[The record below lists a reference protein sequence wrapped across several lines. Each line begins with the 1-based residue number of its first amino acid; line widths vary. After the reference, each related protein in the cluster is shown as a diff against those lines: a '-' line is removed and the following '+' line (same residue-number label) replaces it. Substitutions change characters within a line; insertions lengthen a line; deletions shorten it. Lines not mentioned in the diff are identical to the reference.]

1 MRPSLA
7 VFASA
12 VLASRFASAT
22 ASQAPIKRL
31 SRSNW
36 FDYVSHDR
44 TVFIQVFIPSCKHC
58 KAMEPMWQEI
68 ANQLRS
74 RESNVLVARLDAAAD
89 NGIARTLGVDRYP
102 SQILLSGGEVYE
114 YRGPRGLRE
123 LIAFADGGFR
133 TTISH
138 KRAPLA
144 LQENA
149 SNWWLIAEMAWGP
162 LKLSLSLS
170 LGIVLCLKGVGKVGL
185 WYLKRDKD
193 YRDPD
198 DDSDVEPEPA
208 RVETEESKRTL
219 WERNRLR

>member
-1 MRPSLA
+1 MQPS
-7 VFASA
+7 ASA
-12 VLASRFASAT
+12 FASAT
-22 ASQAPIKRL
+22 LLASLFAAATASSSQAPIKRL

-36 FDYVSHDR
+36 FDYVSPER

-74 RESNVLVARLDAAAD
+74 RDSNVLVARLDAAAD

-149 SNWWLIAEMAWGP
+149 SNWWLLAEMAWGP

-185 WYLKRDKD
+185 WWLKRDPD

-198 DDSDVEPEPA
+198 DDSDAEPEPA
-208 RVETEESKRTL
+208 KVETEESKKTS
-219 WERNRLR
+219 

>member
-1 MRPSLA
+1 MRPSA
-7 VFASA
+7 SVFASA
-12 VLASRFASAT
+12 MLLATLFAAAT
-22 ASQAPIKRL
+22 AATSQAPIKRL

-36 FDYVSHDR
+36 FDHVSPDR

-68 ANQLRS
+68 ANQLRNRGS
-74 RESNVLVARLDAAAD
+74 DVLVARLDAAAD

-149 SNWWLIAEMAWGP
+149 SNWWLLAEMAWGP

-185 WYLKRDKD
+185 WWLKRDPD

-198 DDSDVEPEPA
+198 DDGDAEPEPA
-208 RVETEESKRTL
+208 KVETEESKKTS
-219 WERNRLR
+219 

>member
-1 MRPSLA
+1 MRASA
-7 VFASA
+7 SVFASA
-12 VLASRFASAT
+12 TLLATLFAAT
-22 ASQAPIKRL
+22 TAATSQAPIKRL

-36 FDYVSHDR
+36 FDYVSHER

-74 RESNVLVARLDAAAD
+74 RDSNVLVARLDAAAD

-102 SQILLSGGEVYE
+102 SQILLSGGELYE

-123 LIAFADGGFR
+123 LIAFADGGYR

-170 LGIVLCLKGVGKVGL
+170 LGIVLCLKGIGKVGL
-185 WYLKRDKD
+185 WYLKRDPD

-198 DDSDVEPEPA
+198 DDSDAEPA
-208 RVETEESKRTL
+208 PAKVETEESKKTL
-219 WERNRLR
+219 

>member
-1 MRPSLA
+1 MRVRA
-7 VFASA
+7 
-12 VLASRFASAT
+12 
-22 ASQAPIKRL
+22 
-31 SRSNW
+31 
-36 FDYVSHDR
+36 DR
-44 TVFIQVFIPSCKHC
+44 EH
-58 KAMEPMWQEI
+58 
-68 ANQLRS
+68 
-74 RESNVLVARLDAAAD
+74 
-89 NGIARTLGVDRYP
+89 G
-102 SQILLSGGEVYE
+102 
-114 YRGPRGLRE
+114 GPRGLRE

-185 WYLKRDKD
+185 WYLRRDPD

-198 DDSDVEPEPA
+198 DDSDAEPEPEK
-208 RVETEESKRTL
+208 VETEESKKTS
-219 WERNRLR
+219 

>member
-1 MRPSLA
+1 MQPSA
-7 VFASA
+7 SVFASTTL
-12 VLASRFASAT
+12 LASLIAAATAS

-36 FDYVSHDR
+36 FDYVSPDK

-74 RESNVLVARLDAAAD
+74 RDSDVLVARLDAAAD

-102 SQILLSGGEVYE
+102 SQILLSGGEAYE

-170 LGIVLCLKGVGKVGL
+170 LGIVLCLKGIGKVGL
-185 WYLKRDKD
+185 WYLKRDPD

-198 DDSDVEPEPA
+198 DDSDAEPAPA
-208 RVETEESKRTL
+208 RVETEESKKTL
-219 WERNRLR
+219 

>member
-74 RESNVLVARLDAAAD
+74 RESNVLVAVSYTHL
-89 NGIARTLGVDRYP
+89 TLP
-102 SQILLSGGEVYE
+102 
-114 YRGPRGLRE
+114 
-123 LIAFADGGFR
+123 
-133 TTISH
+133 TICS
-138 KRAPLA
+138 
-144 LQENA
+144 
-149 SNWWLIAEMAWGP
+149 
-162 LKLSLSLS
+162 
-170 LGIVLCLKGVGKVGL
+170 V
-185 WYLKRDKD
+185 
-193 YRDPD
+193 
-198 DDSDVEPEPA
+198 
-208 RVETEESKRTL
+208 
-219 WERNRLR
+219 

>member
-1 MRPSLA
+1 MRPSA
-7 VFASA
+7 SVFASA
-12 VLASRFASAT
+12 MLLATLFAAAT
-22 ASQAPIKRL
+22 AATSQAPIKRL

-36 FDYVSHDR
+36 FDHVSPDR

-74 RESNVLVARLDAAAD
+74 RDPNVLVARLDAAAD

-185 WYLKRDKD
+185 WWLKRDPN
-193 YRDPD
+193 YRDDPD
-198 DDSDVEPEPA
+198 DDSDAEPEPGA
-208 RVETEESKRTL
+208 PASAEAESKKTS
-219 WERNRLR
+219 

>member
-1 MRPSLA
+1 MRPSA
-7 VFASA
+7 SVFASA
-12 VLASRFASAT
+12 MLLATLFAAAT
-22 ASQAPIKRL
+22 AATSQAPIKRL

-36 FDYVSHDR
+36 FDHVSPDR

-74 RESNVLVARLDAAAD
+74 RDPNVLVARLDAAAD

-185 WYLKRDKD
+185 WYLRRDPD

-198 DDSDVEPEPA
+198 DDSDAEPEPA
-208 RVETEESKRTL
+208 RVEPAEESKKTL
-219 WERNRLR
+219 